1 MILAAFLFCKSK
13 NHVAIPVILPY
24 NRQLLQRSIKTRE
37 GVKFVDKVSS
47 KRFWRKLLPLVF
59 PIAFEQLMYSFVSAS
74 DALMLGLLDQAS
86 LSAVSLAAQVQFVFS
101 LFMSGLSS
109 GGSILAAQCWGRGQK
124 EQVERVYAILLRAAA
139 LVGGVFFAAA
149 FCVPGLIMRFF
160 TPDPELIE
168 LGSQYLRVVSL
179 SYLSSSINQ
188 SNMCIMKNTGRASR
202 ASLISSCCVMINLG
216 LNAVLIFGLFGLPAM
231 GVRGAALATL
241 LAQLICLSW
250 GIYETSRF
258 KEVRLRRRFLTD
270 LTMPL
275 QKNFWKYTIPVMANS
290 VVWGLGIT
298 MGSVVLG
305 HLGTDA
311 VAANSIAS
319 IAKNLIACFC
329 NGLAAGTAILVGNEL
344 GAGQLERAKQYG
356 NRLVILAVVSGVIS
370 GAILIA
376 LTPVIRSVAVLSDQA
391 MEYLRW
397 MIVVCAFNIA
407 GMSHNSTT
415 ICGLFAAGGDTK
427 FGFFCDAITLW
438 AVVVPLGFL
447 TAFVLDWPVIAVYA
461 VICMDEIVKLPV
473 VWRHCKK
480 YRWVKDLTQSL
491 HVE

>member
-1 MILAAFLFCKSK
+1 M
-13 NHVAIPVILPY
+13 N
-24 NRQLLQRSIKTRE
+24 
-37 GVKFVDKVSS
+37 D
-47 KRFWRKLLPLVF
+47 KRFWAKLLPLVF

-109 GGSILAAQCWGRGQK
+109 GGSILAAQCWGRGQM
-124 EQVERVYAILLRAAA
+124 EQVERVYAILLRTAV
-139 LVGGVFFAAA
+139 LVGGTFFAAA
-149 FCVPGLIMRFF
+149 FCAPGMIMRFF
-160 TPDPELIE
+160 TPDPQLIE
-168 LGSQYLRVVSL
+168 LGSQYLRIVSVT
-179 SYLSSSINQ
+179 YLSSSINQ
-188 SNMCIMKNTGRASR
+188 CNMCIMKNTGRAPR
-202 ASLISSCCVMINLG
+202 ASLIGSTCVIINLG
-216 LNAVLIFGLFGLPAM
+216 LNAVFIFGLFGLPAL

-250 GIYETSRF
+250 GVFETVRF
-258 KEVRLRRRFLTD
+258 DRVRLRRRFLVD
-270 LTMPL
+270 LKMPL
-275 QKNFWKYTIPVMANS
+275 QKNFWKYTLPVMANS

-298 MGSVVLG
+298 MGSVILG

-344 GAGQLERAKQYG
+344 GAGKLERARQYG
-356 NRLVILAVVSGVIS
+356 SRLVVLAVVSGLIS

-376 LTPVIRSVAVLSDQA
+376 LTPVIRSVAVLSDQS
-391 MEYLRW
+391 MEYLKW
-397 MIVVCAFNIA
+397 MIVVCAGNIV

-427 FGFFCDAITLW
+427 FGFICDAITLW
-438 AVVVPLGFL
+438 CVVVPLGFF
-447 TAFVLDWPVIAVYA
+447 TAFVLEWPVVAVYA
-461 VICMDEIVKLPV
+461 VICMDELVKMPA
-473 VWRHCKK
+473 VWRHYRK
-480 YRWVKDLTQSL
+480 YLWVKDLTQSL

>member
-1 MILAAFLFCKSK
+1 M
-13 NHVAIPVILPY
+13 N
-24 NRQLLQRSIKTRE
+24 
-37 GVKFVDKVSS
+37 D
-47 KRFWRKLLPLVF
+47 KRFWAKLLPLVF

-109 GGSILAAQCWGRGQK
+109 GGSILAAQCWGRGQM
-124 EQVERVYAILLRAAA
+124 EQVERVYAILLRTAV
-139 LVGGVFFAAA
+139 LVGGTFFAAA
-149 FCVPGLIMRFF
+149 FCAPGMIMRFF
-160 TPDPELIE
+160 TPDPQLIE
-168 LGSQYLRVVSL
+168 LGSQYLRIVSIT
-179 SYLSSSINQ
+179 YLSSSINQ
-188 SNMCIMKNTGRASR
+188 CNMCIMKNTGRAPR
-202 ASLISSCCVMINLG
+202 ASLIGSTCVIINLG
-216 LNAVLIFGLFGLPAM
+216 LNAVFIFGLFGLPAL

-250 GIYETSRF
+250 GVFETVRF
-258 KEVRLRRRFLTD
+258 DRVRLRRRFLAD
-270 LTMPL
+270 LKMPL
-275 QKNFWKYTIPVMANS
+275 QKNFWKYTLPVMANS

-298 MGSVVLG
+298 MGSVILG

-344 GAGQLERAKQYG
+344 GAGKLERARQYG
-356 NRLVILAVVSGVIS
+356 SRLVVLAVVSGLIS

-376 LTPVIRSVAVLSDQA
+376 LTPVIRSVAVLSDQS
-391 MEYLRW
+391 MEYLKW
-397 MIVVCAFNIA
+397 MIVVCAGNIV

-427 FGFFCDAITLW
+427 FGFICDAITLW
-438 AVVVPLGFL
+438 CVVVPLGFF
-447 TAFVLDWPVIAVYA
+447 TAFVLEWPVVAVYA
-461 VICMDEIVKLPV
+461 VICMDELVKMPA
-473 VWRHCKK
+473 VWRHYRK
-480 YRWVKDLTQSL
+480 YLWVKDLTQSL

>member
-1 MILAAFLFCKSK
+1 MDKS
-13 NHVAIPVILPY
+13 
-24 NRQLLQRSIKTRE
+24 
-37 GVKFVDKVSS
+37 
-47 KRFWRKLLPLVF
+47 RFWKKLMPLVF
-59 PIAFEQLMYSFVSAS
+59 PIAFEQLMYSLVSAS

-109 GGSILAAQCWGRGQK
+109 GGSILAAQCWGRGQM
-124 EQVERVYAILLRAAA
+124 EQVERVYAILLRTAV
-139 LVGGVFFAAA
+139 LVGGTFFAAA
-149 FCVPGLIMRFF
+149 FCAPGMIMRFF
-160 TPDPELIE
+160 TPDPQLIE
-168 LGSQYLRVVSL
+168 LGSQYLRIVSIT
-179 SYLSSSINQ
+179 YLSSSINQ
-188 SNMCIMKNTGRASR
+188 CNMCIMKNTGRAPR
-202 ASLISSCCVMINLG
+202 ASLIGSTCVIINLG
-216 LNAVLIFGLFGLPAM
+216 LNAVFIFGLFGLPAL

-250 GIYETSRF
+250 GIFETVRF
-258 KEVRLRRRFLTD
+258 HRVRLRRRFLAD
-270 LTMPL
+270 LKMPL
-275 QKNFWKYTIPVMANS
+275 QKNFWKYTLPVMANS

-298 MGSVVLG
+298 MGSVILG

-344 GAGQLERAKQYG
+344 GAGKLERARQYG
-356 NRLVILAVVSGVIS
+356 SRLVVLAVVSGLIS

-376 LTPVIRSVAVLSDQA
+376 LTPVIRSVAVLSDQS
-391 MEYLRW
+391 MEYLKW
-397 MIVVCAFNIA
+397 MIVVCAGNIV

-427 FGFFCDAITLW
+427 FGFICDAITLW
-438 AVVVPLGFL
+438 CVVVPLGFF
-447 TAFVLDWPVIAVYA
+447 TAFVLEWPVVAVYA
-461 VICMDEIVKLPV
+461 VICMDELVKMPA
-473 VWRHCKK
+473 VWRHYRK
-480 YRWVKDLTQSL
+480 YLWVKDLTQSL

>member
-1 MILAAFLFCKSK
+1 M
-13 NHVAIPVILPY
+13 N
-24 NRQLLQRSIKTRE
+24 
-37 GVKFVDKVSS
+37 D
-47 KRFWRKLLPLVF
+47 KRFWAKLLPLVF

-109 GGSILAAQCWGRGQK
+109 GGSILAAQCWGRGQM
-124 EQVERVYAILLRAAA
+124 EQVERVYAILLRTAV
-139 LVGGVFFAAA
+139 LVGGTFFAAA
-149 FCVPGLIMRFF
+149 FCAPGMIMRFF
-160 TPDPELIE
+160 TPDPQLIE
-168 LGSQYLRVVSL
+168 LGSQYLRIVSIT
-179 SYLSSSINQ
+179 YLSSSINQ
-188 SNMCIMKNTGRASR
+188 CNMCIMKNTGRAPR
-202 ASLISSCCVMINLG
+202 ASLIGSTCVIINLG
-216 LNAVLIFGLFGLPAM
+216 LNAVFIFGLFGLPAL

-250 GIYETSRF
+250 GVFETVRF
-258 KEVRLRRRFLTD
+258 DRVRLRRRFLAD
-270 LTMPL
+270 LKMPL
-275 QKNFWKYTIPVMANS
+275 QKNFWKYTLPVMANS

-298 MGSVVLG
+298 MGSVILG

-344 GAGQLERAKQYG
+344 GAGKLERARQYG
-356 NRLVILAVVSGVIS
+356 SRLVVLAVVSGLVS

-376 LTPVIRSVAVLSDQA
+376 LTPVIRSVAVLSDQS
-391 MEYLRW
+391 MEYLKW
-397 MIVVCAFNIA
+397 MIVVCAGNIV

-427 FGFFCDAITLW
+427 FGFICDAITLW
-438 AVVVPLGFL
+438 CVVVPLGFF
-447 TAFVLDWPVIAVYA
+447 TAFVLEWPVVAVYA
-461 VICMDEIVKLPV
+461 VICMDELVKMPA
-473 VWRHCKK
+473 VWRHYRK
-480 YRWVKDLTQSL
+480 YLWVKDLTQSL